1 MRGSVRQLPIRIRGM
16 ASLRLRHVLGAVLRP
31 SPTDG
36 RARRPRLLINCISY
50 APEIIGAAP
59 YSRDIA
65 TWFAAHGW
73 DVRVVTAPPHY
84 PQWRIWDGYSP
95 WRYVVEQLDG
105 VTVWRCPTWVPRVPS
120 GGKRLAHYCAFAL
133 STLPVMLG
141 HAFWRPDVT
150 LVVAPTIVSAPGA
163 LAAAALSRS
172 LTWLHVQDYELAV
185 ALELGMLPG
194 IVAPVLARVEK
205 AILKSF
211 DIVSTITERMLNR
224 ASDQGVPRER
234 LLLLPNWASLES
246 VFPLSRPSRF
256 RETLQIGPDS
266 RVVLYSGNMG
276 RKQGIEL
283 IARAA
288 ELSERA
294 GSSIVHVVAGEGVTC
309 EVFAEDIAA
318 CGVANVLC
326 LPLQHGADINELM
339 NLADVHLIVQ
349 LEAAADLVMP
359 SKLTNI
365 LASGRPVVVTAA
377 PDTALAELVEREDLG
392 VVVPPGNAHELAVAL
407 EGLVANTERRTRQG
421 ANARV
426 FAERFLNKDQLL
438 AVVLDRLLRGA

>member
-1 MRGSVRQLPIRIRGM
+1 MTPSQLH
-16 ASLRLRHVLGAVLRP
+16 S
-31 SPTDG
+31 T
-36 RARRPRLLINCISY
+36 ARRPRLLVNCVSY

-73 DVRVVTAPPHY
+73 DVRVVTTYPHY
-84 PQWRIWDGYSP
+84 PQWRIWAGYSP
-95 WRYVVEQLDG
+95 WTYLIEHLDG

-120 GGKRLAHYCAFAL
+120 GGKRLAHYFVFAV

-141 HAFWRPDVT
+141 HVFWRPDVT
-150 LVVAPTIVSAPGA
+150 LVVAPTIVGAPGA

-194 IVAPVLARVEK
+194 IVAPVLVRMEK

-211 DIVSTITERMLNR
+211 DIVSTITARMVNR

-256 RETLQIGPDS
+256 RQMLQIGPDS
-266 RVVLYSGNMG
+266 GVVLYSGNLG

-288 ELSERA
+288 EWSERA
-294 GSSIVHVVAGEGVTC
+294 GSNLVYVVAGEGVTC
-309 EVFAEDIAA
+309 EAFEKDIAA

-326 LPLQHGADINELM
+326 LPLQHGAEFNELL

-349 LEAAADLVMP
+349 LAEAADLVMP

-377 PDTALAELVEREDLG
+377 PDTALAELVERWDVG

-426 FAERFLNKDQLL
+426 FAERFLHKDQLL